1 MPTATARGFRGAGAC
16 GEVSEGAEI
25 PRLDAAAQAAWAEV
39 NWHWGGGRE
48 GRLTSDLQSVR
59 RGHVPALGRIRVERR
74 ARWGRLHVPSCGGR
88 CWQLGEFVAIPA
100 QTAGT
105 SES

>member
-1 MPTATARGFRGAGAC
+1 MPTATARGFTGAGNGGA
-16 GEVSEGAEI
+16 VLEGAEI

-39 NWHWGGGRE
+39 NFHWRE
-48 GRLTSDLQSVR
+48 GRLTSDLPSVR